1 MAQIYRIYVNDKRI
15 IITSGSE
22 KAYPLDCKKITEENL
37 HSILTGMVNG
47 YELANFVLFAKT
59 PGKLIERLKK
69 EVIYIEAAGGL
80 VRNQQGQYL
89 FIFRHGKWDLPKGR
103 SEEPTSELQS
113 LMRNSYAVFCL
124 K

>member
-1 MAQIYRIYVNDKRI
+1 
-15 IITSGSE
+15 
-22 KAYPLDCKKITEENL
+22 
-37 HSILTGMVNG
+37 MVNG

-89 FIFRHGKWDLPKGR
+89 FIFRHGKWDLPKGKLEAGETPAEGGIREVEEECGITIATLGTPLEPTR
-103 SEEPTSELQS
+103 SEEHTSELQS
-113 LMRNSYAVFCL
+113 LMRHSYAVFCL
-124 K
+124 KKKKCNN

>member
-1 MAQIYRIYVNDKRI
+1 
-15 IITSGSE
+15 
-22 KAYPLDCKKITEENL
+22 
-37 HSILTGMVNG
+37 MVNG

-89 FIFRHGKWDLPKGR
+89 FIFRHGKWDLPKGKLEAGDTPAEGGIR
-103 SEEPTSELQS
+103 EVEEECGITIATLGTPLDHTWHASEQIGRASGRDRE
-113 LMRNSYAVFCL
+113 
-124 K
+124 

>member
-1 MAQIYRIYVNDKRI
+1 
-15 IITSGSE
+15 
-22 KAYPLDCKKITEENL
+22 
-37 HSILTGMVNG
+37 MVNG

-89 FIFRHGKWDLPKGR
+89 FIFRHGKWDLPKGKLEAGETPAAGGIR
-103 SEEPTSELQS
+103 DVEEECGITIATLGTPLAPTWHAYVLDTLGRAACGERGGQKVEISG
-113 LMRNSYAVFCL
+113 
-124 K
+124 

>member
-69 EVIYIEAAGGL
+69 EVINIEAAGGL
-80 VRNQQGQYL
+80 VR
-89 FIFRHGKWDLPKGR
+89 KD
-103 SEEPTSELQS
+103 
-113 LMRNSYAVFCL
+113 RNSTSLNSNNYCATRMQSSARN